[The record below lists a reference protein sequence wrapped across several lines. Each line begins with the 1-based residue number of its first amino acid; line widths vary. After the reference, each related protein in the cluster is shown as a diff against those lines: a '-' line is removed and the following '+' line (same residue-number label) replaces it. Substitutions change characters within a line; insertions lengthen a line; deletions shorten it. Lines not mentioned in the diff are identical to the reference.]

1 MAGRIKDEDVKA
13 VRDAVPIDAVVSEYL
28 QLKNAGGGNL
38 KGLCPFH
45 DEKSP
50 SFQVSPSKGLYH
62 CLAGET
68 RVLTWDGVREI
79 RELAGGSHRV
89 LTRSGNWYEA
99 PFRSFGTQAL
109 LKVTLGRNGQ
119 RKEIFAT
126 AEHRWFVRS
135 GTNRYNTREV
145 VTKDLKPEHRLSYVF
160 PGSRVQQT
168 TPSPFGIAHGITF
181 GDGTLNDTGSMA
193 QLDPV
198 KDAELLRWFPNS
210 TIVESPRQI
219 VVHHLPKFFKSLP
232 PLDESVPYLYG
243 WLAGYVAADGHVAED
258 GTVSLN
264 CASRETLEY
273 VRTVAT
279 RLGIGTYGIT
289 QQTREGFPGREPSA
303 IFRVH
308 FIHEDLTEEFFLNS
322 GHRKRYL
329 DSAKQLVRRGWTVKS
344 VEPTDRVEEVYCAT
358 VEQGAAFVLE
368 DNILTG
374 NCFGCGEGGDTLAFV
389 MKVDHLS
396 FTEAVERLAGQAGIT
411 LRYEE
416 GSHVPGRQQGERI
429 RLVEAHKAAALFYVE
444 QLGGAEA
451 EIGRR
456 FLAERGFDQ
465 AAAEHFGVGYAPA
478 GWDHLVR
485 FLRGKGF
492 SDKEL
497 ITAGLAS
504 ESRRGGAIDRFRG
517 RLIWPIR
524 DITGEVIGFGAR
536 KLRDDDQGPKYLNT
550 SETPLYRKSQVL
562 YGIDLAKKEIA
573 RTGRAVVVEGYTDV
587 MACHLAGVTTAIA
600 TCGTSFGGDHIKILR
615 RLLMDNSG
623 AEVVFTFDG
632 DEAGQKAAL
641 RAFED
646 DQKFAA
652 ETSIA
657 ITPGGMDPCELR
669 LAEGDAAVQRLIEGR
684 TPLFAFALRSI
695 VARYNLDTDE
705 GRVAAVDAA
714 VAVVAAIKNQALRD
728 RYAIRLVGMAG
739 IASQSEE
746 QSVIRRVRAM
756 ARARAAGG
764 GSTTGRPEYGRQGGG
779 GYQSGGYAGGGQGSA
794 APAQNAA
801 RGPRLDLRS
810 PAHRVERE
818 LLKLALQ
825 YPKLVSPAFDAYGE
839 DEFTGPPYIAVR
851 RVISEAGGV
860 EQADGDYLV
869 RVRDAAPDDSVR
881 MMVTELA
888 VEPVMHKSPE
898 FYAGQVLVDV
908 RLNAVKRRVAQVQA
922 TIARL
927 DAQGV
932 PDGVPEVAAAQSELW
947 ALQQYGQRLRELGAA
962 GL

>member
-1 MAGRIKDEDVKA
+1 VAGRIRDEDVKA

-28 QLKNAGGGNL
+28 QLRNAGGGNL

-50 SFQVSPSKGLYH
+50 SFQVSPSKGLFH
-62 CLAGET
+62 
-68 RVLTWDGVREI
+68 
-79 RELAGGSHRV
+79 
-89 LTRSGNWYEA
+89 
-99 PFRSFGTQAL
+99 
-109 LKVTLGRNGQ
+109 
-119 RKEIFAT
+119 
-126 AEHRWFVRS
+126 
-135 GTNRYNTREV
+135 
-145 VTKDLKPEHRLSYVF
+145 
-160 PGSRVQQT
+160 
-168 TPSPFGIAHGITF
+168 
-181 GDGTLNDTGSMA
+181 
-193 QLDPV
+193 
-198 KDAELLRWFPNS
+198 
-210 TIVESPRQI
+210 
-219 VVHHLPKFFKSLP
+219 
-232 PLDESVPYLYG
+232 
-243 WLAGYVAADGHVAED
+243 
-258 GTVSLN
+258 
-264 CASRETLEY
+264 
-273 VRTVAT
+273 
-279 RLGIGTYGIT
+279 
-289 QQTREGFPGREPSA
+289 
-303 IFRVH
+303 
-308 FIHEDLTEEFFLNS
+308 
-322 GHRKRYL
+322 
-329 DSAKQLVRRGWTVKS
+329 
-344 VEPTDRVEEVYCAT
+344 
-358 VEQGAAFVLE
+358 
-368 DNILTG
+368 
-374 NCFGCGEGGDTLAFV
+374 CFGCGEGGDTLAFV

-416 GSHVPGRQQGERI
+416 GGHIPGRQQGERI
-429 RLVEAHKAAALFYVE
+429 RLVEAHKAAAQFYVE

-451 EIGRR
+451 EIGRV
-456 FLAERGFDQ
+456 FLARRGFDR

-485 FLRGKGF
+485 HLRGRGF

-524 DITGEVIGFGAR
+524 DITGEVVGFGAR

-615 RLLMDNSG
+615 RLLMDNAG

-669 LAEGDAAVQRLIEGR
+669 LAEGDAAVQRLIDGR

-695 VARYNLDTDE
+695 VGRYNLDTDE

-714 VAVVAAIKNQALRD
+714 VPVVAAIKNQALRD
-728 RYAIRLVGMAG
+728 RYAIRLIGMAG
-739 IASQSEE
+739 IASQAEE
-746 QSVIRRVRAM
+746 QSIIRRVRALS
-756 ARARAAGG
+756 RARAAGAPVAAER
-764 GSTTGRPEYGRQGGG
+764 GRPDRAGYG
-779 GYQSGGYAGGGQGSA
+779 SPA
-794 APAQNAA
+794 APPQQ

-825 YPKLVSPAFDAYGE
+825 YPQLVSPAFDAYGE
-839 DEFTGPPYIAVR
+839 DEFTGPPYAAVR
-851 RVISEAGGV
+851 RAIAAAGGV
-860 EQADGDYLV
+860 EQAGDDYLA
-869 RVRDAAPDDSVR
+869 RVRDLAPDDTVR

-888 VEPVMHKSPE
+888 VEPVMHKVPE
-898 FYAGQVLVDV
+898 IYAGEVLVGV
-908 RLNAVKRRVAQVQA
+908 RMNAVKRRVAQVQA
-922 TIARL
+922 AIARL
-927 DAQGV
+927 AAQGV
-932 PDGVPEVAAAQSELW
+932 PGDAPEATSAQGELW
-947 ALQQYGQRLRELGAA
+947 ALQQYGQRLRVQGAA